1 MAVSGASDQVMVRG
15 VPKHVVGYL
24 KDFLFDERQ
33 ARAPVKSLSGGEK
46 ARLLLAR
53 IMARESNLLVLDE
66 PTNDLDVETLD
77 LMQDILGDYA
87 GTVLL
92 VSHDRD
98 FLDRVATTT
107 VAMEGDG
114 EASIYAGGWT
124 DYQSQRKDRVAESSQ
139 KKTKSN
145 NSKTTLNAT
154 SDAPAS
160 KISYT
165 ETHRLGELP
174 GVIARLEAEIVKLEG
189 LLSDPELFT
198 REPLKF
204 QKATAGLVEG
214 QTSLSDAEEERTAIE
229 VKTDI

>member
-1 MAVSGASDQVMVRG
+1 
-15 VPKHVVGYL
+15 
-24 KDFLFDERQ
+24 
-33 ARAPVKSLSGGEK
+33 
-46 ARLLLAR
+46 
-53 IMARESNLLVLDE
+53 
-66 PTNDLDVETLD
+66 LDVETLD

-124 DYQSQRKDRVAESSQ
+124 DYQSQRKDRVAEFSQ

-145 NSKTTLNAT
+145 NSKTTLNAPT
-154 SDAPAS
+154 S

-204 QKATAGLVEG
+204 QKATDGLVERH
-214 QTSLSDAEEERTAIE
+214 TRLSDAEEEWLALE
-229 VKTDI
+229 VKAGN